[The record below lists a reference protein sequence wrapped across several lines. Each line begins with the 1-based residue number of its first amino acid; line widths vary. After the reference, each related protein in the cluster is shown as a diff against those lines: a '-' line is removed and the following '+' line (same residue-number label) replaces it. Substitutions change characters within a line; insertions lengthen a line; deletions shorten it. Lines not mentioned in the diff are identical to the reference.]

1 MRLPRYDVQN
11 DGAGPYAVFY
21 CDKCGRDFRTEPAI
35 DAGSVQVI
43 GRSAIEGLLRE
54 IPVVGSAIA
63 GNIEDP
69 RYQHT
74 LSLDQVRGAWEQVR
88 ELLHEC
94 PTCHM
99 FVCPAEYDARSGY
112 CKEERPKQTAPQ
124 AAPRGGKGQ
133 PGARNNGGNR
143 PAATAEDLTTCPHCH
158 MQVAAR
164 FAFCTNCGTR
174 LAPPEPVTCP
184 QCGTPVE
191 GRFCGNCGT
200 KVGG

>member
-21 CDKCGRDFRTEPAI
+21 CDKCGRDFRTEPAV

-54 IPVVGSAIA
+54 IPVVGDAIA
-63 GNIEDP
+63 GNLEDP
-69 RYQHT
+69 RYQRT
-74 LSLDQVRGAWEQVR
+74 LSLDQVRGAWDQVR
-88 ELLHEC
+88 EFLHEC

-112 CKEERPKQTAPQ
+112 CQEDRPKQRPPATAPRNKDR
-124 AAPRGGKGQ
+124 AA
-133 PGARNNGGNR
+133 R
-143 PAATAEDLTTCPHCH
+143 PAAATAEDLTTCPHCRAA
-158 MQVAAR
+158 VPAR
-164 FAFCTNCGTR
+164 FAFCTNCGQR

-200 KVGG
+200 KVAD

>member
-21 CDKCGRDFRTEPAI
+21 CDKCGRDFRTEPAV

-43 GRSAIEGLLRE
+43 GRSAIEGLLRG
-54 IPVVGSAIA
+54 IPVVGDAIA

-88 ELLHEC
+88 EFLHEC
-94 PTCHM
+94 PTCYM
-99 FVCPAEYDARSGY
+99 FVCPAEYDARTGY
-112 CKEERPKQTAPQ
+112 CKEDRPKQRPPQ
-124 AAPRGGKGQ
+124 TTPRGKER
-133 PGARNNGGNR
+133 A
-143 PAATAEDLTTCPHCH
+143 PAAASTMAEDRTTCPHCH
-158 MQVAAR
+158 AAVPAK
-164 FAFCTNCGTR
+164 FAFCTNCGQR
-174 LAPPEPVTCP
+174 LAPPEPITCP
-184 QCGTPVE
+184 HCGTPVE

-200 KVGG
+200 KVAD

>member
-21 CDKCGRDFRTEPAI
+21 CDKCGRDFRTEPAV

-54 IPVVGSAIA
+54 IPVVGDAIA
-63 GNIEDP
+63 GNLEDP
-69 RYQHT
+69 RYQRT
-74 LSLDQVRGAWEQVR
+74 LSLDQVRGAWDQVR
-88 ELLHEC
+88 EFLHEC

-112 CKEERPKQTAPQ
+112 CKDDRPKQRPPAT
-124 AAPRGGKGQ
+124 APRGEDR
-133 PGARNNGGNR
+133 GAR
-143 PAATAEDLTTCPHCH
+143 PAAATAEDRTTCPHCH
-158 MQVAAR
+158 ATVPAK
-164 FAFCTNCGTR
+164 FAFCTNCGQR
-174 LAPPEPVTCP
+174 LAPPEPITCP
-184 QCGTPVE
+184 HSGTPVE

-200 KVGG
+200 KVED

>member
-21 CDKCGRDFRTEPAI
+21 CDKCGRDFRTEPAV

-54 IPVVGSAIA
+54 IPVVGDAIA

-74 LSLDQVRGAWEQVR
+74 LSLDQVRGAWDQVR
-88 ELLHEC
+88 EFLHEC

-112 CKEERPKQTAPQ
+112 CKEDRPKPRPPAT
-124 AAPRGGKGQ
+124 APRGKDRSA
-133 PGARNNGGNR
+133 PS
-143 PAATAEDLTTCPHCH
+143 PSATAEDLITCPHCR
-158 MQVAAR
+158 AAVPAK
-164 FAFCTNCGTR
+164 FAFCTNCGQR

-184 QCGTPVE
+184 QCGTAVE

-200 KVGG
+200 KVAD

>member
-21 CDKCGRDFRTEPAI
+21 CDKCGRDFRTEPAV

-43 GRSAIEGLLRE
+43 GRSAIGGLLRE
-54 IPVVGSAIA
+54 IPVVGDAIA
-63 GNIEDP
+63 GNLEDP

-88 ELLHEC
+88 EFLHEC

-112 CKEERPKQTAPQ
+112 CKEDRPKQRPP
-124 AAPRGGKGQ
+124 AAPRGKDR
-133 PGARNNGGNR
+133 GAR
-143 PAATAEDLTTCPHCH
+143 PAAATAEDLTTCPHCH
-158 MQVAAR
+158 AAVPAR
-164 FAFCTNCGTR
+164 FAFCTNCGQR
-174 LAPPEPVTCP
+174 LAPPEPITCP

-200 KVGG
+200 RVGD